1 MTVFRKKHLMI
12 FMVLMLALTLILVSG
27 CGGSSSTPDPNP
39 DPGNSEPTVEVKV
52 AKLAHVGAPDHI
64 FETGAQK
71 FAELVSEKTN
81 GSVKIETYPGGAL
94 GGDRDA
100 MEGLQMG
107 TVEFAIQGPIDS
119 FLPVTSI
126 INMAYMFN
134 NPEHVYEFMDGPLGE
149 EVFGGL
155 KDMGIVNLG
164 QMENG
169 WRLITS
175 NKPINTLA
183 DIKGL
188 KIRVPESPVFRDA
201 FVAWEASPQPIA
213 FTELYGALQQK
224 VVDAQENPVFHISTQ
239 RFNEVQTH
247 VALTRHIFMNAPL
260 LASQKFFDT
269 LTAEEQ
275 TAVMEAAREAVDFQR
290 QLAQQKESELLAD
303 LEAKGMTIT
312 EPNIEEFRAA
322 VKPVHDAWA
331 AEFGQE
337 LYDKIAELGK

>member
-1 MTVFRKKHLMI
+1 MTFLRKKHLMI
-12 FMVLMLALTLILVSG
+12 FLVLMLAVTLVLVSG
-27 CGGSSSTPDPNP
+27 CSSNTDTTGPDDN
-39 DPGNSEPTVEVKV
+39 ETPTVEPKV

-71 FAELVSEKTN
+71 FAELVFEKTN
-81 GSVKIETYPGGAL
+81 GTVKIETYPGGAL

-119 FLPVTSI
+119 FLPVTSVV
-126 INMAYMFN
+126 NMAYMFN
-134 NPEHVYEFMDGPLGE
+134 GPEHVYEFLDGPVGE
-149 EVFGGL
+149 EVFSGL
-155 KDMGIVNLG
+155 KDMGIVHLG

-175 NKPINTLA
+175 NKPINSVEDL
-183 DIKGL
+183 KGL
-188 KIRVPESPVFRDA
+188 KIRVPESPIFRDA
-201 FVAWEASPQPIA
+201 FIEWGASPQPIA

-260 LASQKFFDT
+260 LASQKFWDT

-275 TAVMEAAREAVDFQR
+275 DAIMEAAKEAVDFER
-290 QLAQQKESELLAD
+290 KLAQEKEAELLAD

-312 EPNIEEFRAA
+312 EPDVEEFRAL
-322 VKPVHDAWA
+322 VKPVHEKWA
-331 AEFGQE
+331 AEFGQD
-337 LYDKIAELGK
+337 LYDRIVELGNK

>member
-1 MTVFRKKHLMI
+1 MKVLRKKHLMI
-12 FMVLMLALTLILVSG
+12 IMAFVLIATLVLVSG
-27 CGGSSSTPDPNP
+27 CSKSPGTT
-39 DPGNSEPTVEVKV
+39 DPGPNNPTVEPKV

-71 FAELVSEKTN
+71 FAELVFEKTN

-119 FLPVTSI
+119 FLPVSSVV
-126 INMAYMFN
+126 NMAYMFN
-134 NPEHVYEFMDGPLGE
+134 GPEHVYEFLDGPLGD

-155 KDMGIVNLG
+155 KDMGIVHLG

-183 DIKGL
+183 DLKGL
-188 KIRVPESPVFRDA
+188 KIRVPESPIFRDA
-201 FVAWEASPQPIA
+201 FIAWEASPQPIA

-260 LASQKFFDT
+260 LASQKFMDT
-269 LTAEEQ
+269 LTVEEQ
-275 TAVMEAAREAVDFQR
+275 AAIMEAAKEAVTFER
-290 QLAQQKESELLAD
+290 ELAQQKESELLAD
-303 LEAKGMTIT
+303 LQAKGMTIT
-312 EPNIEEFRAA
+312 EPDLEAFRAA
-322 VKPVHDAWA
+322 VKPVHEAWA
-331 AEFGQE
+331 AQFGQD
-337 LYDKIAELGK
+337 LYDRIVNLGK

>member
-1 MTVFRKKHLMI
+1 MI
-12 FMVLMLALTLILVSG
+12 FLVLMLAVTLVLVSG
-27 CGGSSSTPDPNP
+27 CSSNTDTTDPDDNQTPAV
-39 DPGNSEPTVEVKV
+39 EPKV

-71 FAELVSEKTN
+71 FAELVFEKTN
-81 GSVKIETYPGGAL
+81 GTVKIETYPGGAL

-119 FLPVTSI
+119 FLPVSSVV
-126 INMAYMFN
+126 NMAYMFDS
-134 NPEHVYEFMDGPLGE
+134 PEHVYEFLDGPVGE
-149 EVFGGL
+149 EVFSGL
-155 KDMGIVNLG
+155 KDMGIVHLG

-175 NKPINTLA
+175 NKPINSVDDL
-183 DIKGL
+183 KGL
-188 KIRVPESPVFRDA
+188 KIRVPESPIFRDA
-201 FVAWEASPQPIA
+201 FIEWGASPQPIA

-260 LASQKFFDT
+260 LASQKFWDT

-275 TAVMEAAREAVDFQR
+275 GAIMEAAKEAVDFER
-290 QLAQQKESELLAD
+290 KLAQEKEAELLAD

-312 EPNIEEFRAA
+312 EPDVEEFRAL
-322 VKPVHDAWA
+322 VKPVHEKWA
-331 AEFGQE
+331 AEFGQD
-337 LYDKIAELGK
+337 LYDRIVELGNK